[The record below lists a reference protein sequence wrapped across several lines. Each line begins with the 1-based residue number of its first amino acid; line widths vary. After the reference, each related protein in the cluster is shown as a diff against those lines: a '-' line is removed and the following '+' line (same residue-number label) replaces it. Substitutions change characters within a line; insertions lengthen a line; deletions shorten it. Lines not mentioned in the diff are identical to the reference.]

1 MEEVLK
7 LLINYFMLKKRKK
20 WQKKQGAFTFVEVLA
35 AVSIVALVMTALGS
49 MMALSVR
56 VAEANEMEQLAQ
68 MKAQQSIEF
77 FRRERLVRGWTAF
90 YSNLNDNATYCLNTF
105 PGDIA
110 NMHSVLG
117 SCSAHQGDLNF
128 FYYSIEATITK
139 IDSLNEES
147 VKVQIDIYRFDKS
160 GSPVGDSDDA
170 FYTVE
175 QTFKKY

>member
-1 MEEVLK
+1 
-7 LLINYFMLKKRKK
+7 MLKKRKK
-20 WQKKQGAFTFVEVLA
+20 RQNKQGAFTFVEVLA
-35 AVSIVALVMTALGS
+35 AVSIVALVMTAMGS

-90 YSNLNDNATYCLNTF
+90 NTKLEDGKTYCLS
-105 PGDIA
+105 DIPTA
-110 NMHSVLG
+110 IGGLSTKPLSG
-117 SCSAHQGDLNF
+117 CPKKIDFNF
-128 FYYSIEATITK
+128 FRYSIEAKISNTISPQESITVTIN
-139 IDSLNEES
+139 ID
-147 VKVQIDIYRFDKS
+147 RFDLANNKIIKNPS
-160 GSPVGDSDDA
+160 EPNEP